1 MTRPTDQQVFDALLR
16 TRLAAF
22 TRKAFSTVDPG
33 AEYKHNW
40 HVDLI
45 AEYLEACTRREIK
58 RLIINIPPRYM
69 KSIAVTVAWPAWL
82 LGKNPAEK
90 IIAASY
96 SHSLSLKHSTDC
108 RLVIK
113 SDWYRRA
120 FPGVMLTDD
129 QDTKEKFVTTQR
141 GMRYATSVG
150 GSVTGEGGNF
160 LIVDD
165 PHNPLQALS
174 DIQRQQ
180 ALTWFDQSFASRL
193 NDKQNGVIV
202 LVMQCLH
209 SNDLT
214 HHLMDKGGW
223 ERLCL
228 PLVAETKTIIDFGRV
243 KVVREQGDILHPARE
258 NQEAVDRLKRDIGSY
273 AFAGQYQQRPAPAE
287 GGIFKAVWFKRYS
300 APQDKY
306 EQIVQSWDTA
316 IKASQ
321 INDPSVCTTWGIRQD
336 GYDLLQVLVRRLEYP
351 DLKALIESQAS
362 AFRPDAILIEDKAS
376 GQQLLQDLKRST
388 TLPLIAIMP
397 IADKITRASA
407 VSALV
412 EAGKLSLPMQAAWL
426 PDFEMELLTFP
437 NAAHDDQTD
446 SVTQFLSWVRD
457 RDYGPGAGWLKY
469 VAGLATQTT

>member
-1 MTRPTDQQVFDALLR
+1 MTTTPKTSDQQAFDALLR
-16 TRLAAF
+16 LRLAAF
-22 TRKAFSTVDPG
+22 TRKSFHTVDPG

-45 AEYLEACTRREIK
+45 SEYLEACTRREIK

-82 LGKNPAEK
+82 LGKNPSEK

-108 RLVIK
+108 RLIIK
-113 SDWYRRA
+113 SDWYHRA
-120 FPGVMLTDD
+120 FPAVQLTDD

-174 DIQRQQ
+174 DIQRQH

-209 SNDLT
+209 SKDLT
-214 HHLMDKGGW
+214 HHLMEKGGW

-228 PLVAETKTIIDFGRV
+228 PLVAETKTIIDFGRI
-243 KVVREQGDILHPARE
+243 KVSREPGDILHPERE
-258 NQEAVDRLKRDIGSY
+258 NAEAVERLKRDIGSY
-273 AFAGQYQQRPAPAE
+273 AFAGQYQQRPAPSE
-287 GGIFKAVWFKRYS
+287 GGIFKADWFKRYDR
-300 APQDKY
+300 PQECY
-306 EQIVQSWDTA
+306 SRIIQSWDTA
-316 IKASQ
+316 YKPGQ
-321 INDPSVCTTWGIRQD
+321 MNDPSCCTTWGERTD
-336 GYDLLQVLVRRLEYP
+336 GYDLLHVVTRRLEYP
-351 DLKALIESQAS
+351 DLKALVVKQAETFGPN
-362 AFRPDAILIEDKAS
+362 AVLIEDKAS
-376 GQQLLQDLKRST
+376 GQSLLQDLGRKT
-388 TLPLIAIMP
+388 KIPLIGIQP
-397 IADKITRASA
+397 EGDKTTRTMT
-407 VSALV
+407 VSAMV
-412 EAGKLSLPMQAAWL
+412 EAGKVALPQQAVWL
-426 PDFEMELLTFP
+426 TDYEMEMLTFP
-437 NAAHDDQTD
+437 NAPHDDQVD
-446 SVTQFLSWVRD
+446 STTQFLSWIRT
-457 RDYGPGAGWLKY
+457 RTMASKPRIRSL
-469 VAGLATQTT
+469 